1 MGTLVI
7 SRNEGRIV
15 WIPLIYKWTITYKLA
30 EPSES
35 DFLFFWLIQSK
46 NLSTCTLK
54 YWIMNDS
61 GFNINMWRG
70 LEQEAK
76 IFLLAYYSCTGGYIV
91 TFTYVLTIYLRLTL
105 SIFLPCPLPPFIE
118 QFQQV
123 SFYFHTWIQNTDTV
137 FTLLHPFLMP
147 FPHLLV
153 STSR

>member
-105 SIFLPCPLPPFIE
+105 SIFLPCPLPPLHRAISTGFIL
-118 QFQQV
+118 F
-123 SFYFHTWIQNTDTV
+123 SYMNTKYRHRI
-137 FTLLHPFLMP
+137 HPPSP
-147 FPHLLV
+147 FPYALPPPAGIYL
-153 STSR
+153 